1 MQRTQ
6 TTTTSTQLISGN
18 EGKGDNSISKALVLQ
33 TRLELDPQKS
43 EFKTKKSRTKGG
55 KDTNPY
61 GSLDSTHT
69 HLHPCTNID
78 T

>member
-6 TTTTSTQLISGN
+6 TTKTSTQSINGN
-18 EGKGDNSISKALVLQ
+18 ESEGDTSISKALVLQ
-33 TRLELDPQKS
+33 TRLELDSQKS
-43 EFKTKKSRTKGG
+43 EFKTKLRTKGG

-69 HLHPCTNID
+69 HICTHAQ